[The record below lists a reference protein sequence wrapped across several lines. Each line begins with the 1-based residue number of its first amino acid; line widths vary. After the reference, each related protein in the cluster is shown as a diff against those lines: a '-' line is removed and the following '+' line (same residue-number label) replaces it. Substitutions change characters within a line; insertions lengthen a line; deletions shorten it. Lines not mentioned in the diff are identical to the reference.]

1 MGWDYL
7 RQLRTNLRLRE
18 IAPANQPAA
27 WKVWITRKNVANIT
41 AKKAEFAMDILIVD
55 DHQLF
60 SAGLR
65 VLIQELSPQASVSTA
80 NSVLDALNRHQT
92 FDLILLDLHLPDA
105 EEFDG
110 LDRLKAAYEAT
121 PIVVVSSEENI
132 QQIHECISRGAMGF
146 LPKSSSATELFK
158 AMTCILR
165 GDTYLPAACAPPIRQ
180 QASDKLHAIRLS
192 SRQHEVFL
200 KMVQGKPNKI
210 IARELGISDHTVK
223 SHVMAVFTILGV
235 RNRTEAVYRAAAAGI
250 STTQA

>member
-1 MGWDYL
+1 
-7 RQLRTNLRLRE
+7 
-18 IAPANQPAA
+18 
-27 WKVWITRKNVANIT
+27 
-41 AKKAEFAMDILIVD
+41 MDILIVD

-65 VLIQELSPQASVSTA
+65 VLIQELCPEAGISTA
-80 NSVLDALNRHQT
+80 KSVMDALGQHKI

-105 EEFDG
+105 EGFDG

-121 PIVVVSSEENI
+121 PIVVVSSEENTK
-132 QQIHECISRGAMGF
+132 QIHSCISRGAMGF
-146 LPKSSSATELFK
+146 LPKSSSAAELFK

-165 GDTYLPAACAPPIRQ
+165 GETYLPTGCVPALKH
-180 QASDKLHAIRLS
+180 QASDKFQAIRLS

-200 KMVQGKPNKI
+200 KLVQGKPNKV

-235 RNRTEAVYRAAAAGI
+235 SNRTEAVYRAAAAGI
-250 STTQA
+250 STTLD